1 MKKNIPL
8 YYYLQLSLFVIDSD
22 LKFMKKKI
30 MLIDDKE
37 TIAKVL
43 FVYLSAEYDCVYFE
57 NPVKAID
64 YLTDGNI
71 PDLIITDL
79 RMPEMRGDAFLS
91 YIKSNQLF
99 KYVPVIILSSED
111 GSTERIRLLENGAE
125 DYIIKPFNPMELKIR
140 INKILS

>member
-8 YYYLQLSLFVIDSD
+8 YYYLQLSLFVIVSD
-22 LKFMKKKI
+22 QNLP
-30 MLIDDKE
+30 
-37 TIAKVL
+37 
-43 FVYLSAEYDCVYFE
+43 SAEYDCVYFE

-111 GSTERIRLLENGAE
+111 SSTERIRLLENGAE